1 MKRLFIALL
10 LVTAAAFAQEKKAE
24 PEYNTTREFKN
35 KVFEVKNR
43 DPRIV
48 AQSVKLLGSGFKG
61 AEISTSPELKTI
73 TVRDFPENVA
83 AIEEA
88 IKRLDRPSE
97 VSPDAE
103 LKMWVLIGS
112 KSALPG
118 APLPDE
124 LAPVVKQ
131 LQSTLSYAHYGLLTA
146 AVQRTKA
153 GDNLQGSGVAE
164 PTLLGMVAN
173 DERPIF
179 YNYRS
184 RDVRFGAGERPS
196 VELSNFNFSMRVPV
210 NVGNSVQYESVGF
223 ETSVSLRNKEK
234 VVIGTTTM
242 RDKALIVVLTATI
255 EPKP

>member
-1 MKRLFIALL
+1 MKRLVIAML
-10 LVTAAAFAQEKKAE
+10 LVTTAAFAQEKKAE
-24 PEYNTTREFKN
+24 PEYNTNKDFKN
-35 KVFEVKNR
+35 KVFEIKNR
-43 DPRIV
+43 DPRSL
-48 AQSVKLLGSGFKG
+48 AQTVRLLGSGFKG
-61 AEISTSPELKTI
+61 ADISMSSELKTI

-103 LKMWVLIGS
+103 LRVWVLIGS
-112 KSALPG
+112 KSAMPG

-131 LQSTLSYAHYGLLTA
+131 LQSTLRYSHYGLMTA

-153 GDNLQGSGVAE
+153 GDIVTGSGVAE
-164 PTLLGMVAN
+164 PTLLGMTAN
-173 DERPIF
+173 EERPIF

-184 RDVRFGAGERPS
+184 RDVRFTAGERPS
-196 VELSNFNFSMRVPV
+196 VELSNFSFSMRVPV
-210 NVGNSVQYESVGF
+210 SIGNSVSYESVGF
-223 ETSVSLRNKEK
+223 ETSVSLRDKEK

-255 EPKP
+255 DPKL

>member
-1 MKRLFIALL
+1 MKRLFLALL
-10 LVTAAAFAQEKKAE
+10 LVTTAAFAQEKKAE
-24 PEYNTTREFKN
+24 PEYNTNKDFKN

-43 DPRIV
+43 DPRMV
-48 AQSVKLLGSGFKG
+48 AQAVKLLGSGFKG
-61 AEISTSPELKTI
+61 ADISISTELKTV

-112 KSALPG
+112 KSPLPG

-146 AVQRTKA
+146 SVQRTKA

-210 NVGNSVQYESVGF
+210 NVGNTVQYESVGF
-223 ETSVSLRNKEK
+223 ETSVSLRSKEK

-242 RDKALIVVLTATI
+242 RDKALIVVLTATV
-255 EPKP
+255 ESKP

>member
-1 MKRLFIALL
+1 MKRLFIAML
-10 LVTAAAFAQEKKAE
+10 LVTTAAFAQEKKVE

-61 AEISTSPELKTI
+61 SDLSTSTELKTI

-83 AIEEA
+83 AIEDA
-88 IKRLDRPSE
+88 IKRLDRPVE
-97 VSPDAE
+97 ISPDAE
-103 LKMWVLIGS
+103 LKVWVLIAG
-112 KSALPG
+112 KSPMPG

-131 LQSTLSYAHYGLLTA
+131 LQTTLRYSHYGLMTA

-153 GDNLQGSGVAE
+153 GDNVTGSGVAE
-164 PTLLGMVAN
+164 PTLLGMTAN
-173 DERPIF
+173 EERPIF
-179 YNYRS
+179 YSYRA
-184 RDVRFGAGERPS
+184 RDVRFTAGDRPS
-196 VELSNFNFSMRVPV
+196 VELSNFNFAMRVPV
-210 NVGNSVQYESVGF
+210 SIGNNVQYESVGF
-223 ETSVSLRNKEK
+223 ETSVSLRDKEK

-255 EPKP
+255 DPKP

>member
-10 LVTAAAFAQEKKAE
+10 LVTTAALAQEKKTE
-24 PEYNTTREFKN
+24 PEYNTNKDFKN
-35 KVFEVKNR
+35 KVFEIKNR

-61 AEISTSPELKTI
+61 ADISTSSELKTI

-103 LKMWVLIGS
+103 LRLWVLIGS
-112 KSALPG
+112 KSPLPG

-131 LQSTLSYAHYGLLTA
+131 LQATLRYSHYGLLTA
-146 AVQRTKA
+146 AVQRTKP

-164 PTLLGMVAN
+164 PTLLGMTAN
-173 DERPIF
+173 EERPIF

-184 RDVRFGAGERPS
+184 RDVRFSAGERPS
-196 VELSNFNFSMRVPV
+196 VELSNFNFGMRVPV
-210 NVGNSVQYESVGF
+210 NIGSSVQYESVGF
-223 ETSVSLRNKEK
+223 ETSVSLRDKEK

-255 EPKP
+255 EPK